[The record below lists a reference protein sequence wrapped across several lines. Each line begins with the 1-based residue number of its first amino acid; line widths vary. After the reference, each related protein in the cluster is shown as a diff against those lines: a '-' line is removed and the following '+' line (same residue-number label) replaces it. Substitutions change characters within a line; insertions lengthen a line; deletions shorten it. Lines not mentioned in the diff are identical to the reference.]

1 MKKVRAKFH
10 VDSIQNNEITMS
22 CKYSPEVPE
31 DQSFVQATPWGE
43 VKMSITNPQALAFFK
58 VGQSYYADFTEVPEG

>member
-1 MKKVRAKFH
+1 VEKVRAKFH
-10 VDSIQNNEITMS
+10 VDSIKDGVITMS
-22 CKYSPEVPE
+22 CQYSPEVPE

-58 VGQSYYADFTEVPEG
+58 IGQSYYADFTEVPEG